1 MGYAA
6 GPLLVTKVLNSEKK
20 REESQNNGAVTME
33 SEGYNCSLDVLS
45 QRMWAISRS
54 SKGKETDFPLPR
66 ACQHLDFGVTRPAL
80 DL

>member
-6 GPLLVTKVLNSEKK
+6 GPLLVTKVLNSENK

-45 QRMWAISRS
+45 QRMWAISRI

-66 ACQHLDFGVTRPAL
+66 ACQHLDFGVIRPAL